1 MVITTSQVQRLRFL
15 FNRRIMYTFREE
27 ANCADTDSEAFFT
40 ETNSSTYPNIHIL
53 RKICGNCSVVNEC
66 LDYALK
72 HEVMGY
78 WGNTTEFQR
87 KQIRRKLNIIPRQLH
102 LDYN

>member
-1 MVITTSQVQRLRFL
+1 
-15 FNRRIMYTFREE
+15 MYAFREE
-27 ANCADTDSEAFFT
+27 ANCADTDPEAFFAT
-40 ETNSSTYPNIHIL
+40 EGTSAYPSLQAIQ
-53 RKICGNCSVVNEC
+53 RICGSCTVVDQC

-72 HEVMGY
+72 HEVLGY

-87 KQIRRKLNIIPRQLH
+87 RVLRKKLNIIPRQLY

>member
-1 MVITTSQVQRLRFL
+1 MEYPDWQDTP
-15 FNRRIMYTFREE
+15 
-27 ANCADTDSEAFFT
+27 NCRGADSEAFFT
-40 ETNSSTYPNIHIL
+40 ETGSSTYTNIGML
-53 RKICGNCSVVNEC
+53 KRICGSCAVVDQC

-87 KQIRRKLNIIPRQLH
+87 KEIRRKLNIIPRQLY

>member
-1 MVITTSQVQRLRFL
+1 
-15 FNRRIMYTFREE
+15 MYAFREE

-40 ETNSSTYPNIHIL
+40 VEKTSTYTDIKML
-53 RKICGNCSVVNEC
+53 RRICGNCIVVNQC

-87 KQIRRKLNIIPRQLH
+87 KKLRQKLNIIPRQLH

>member
-1 MVITTSQVQRLRFL
+1 
-15 FNRRIMYTFREE
+15 MYAFREE

-40 ETNSSTYPNIHIL
+40 VERTSTYPNISML
-53 RKICGNCSVVNEC
+53 RRICSSCMVKEDC

-78 WGNTTEFQR
+78 WGNTTEHQ
-87 KQIRRKLNIIPRQLH
+87 RRKIRQRLNIIPRQLH

>member
-1 MVITTSQVQRLRFL
+1 MVITTSQVQRLRLL
-15 FNRRIMYTFREE
+15 FNRRIMYAFREE

-40 ETNSSTYPNIHIL
+40 EEKASTYPNIHML
-53 RKICGNCSVVNEC
+53 RKICGNCTVVDQC
-66 LDYALK
+66 LDYALR

-78 WGNTTEFQR
+78 WGNTTEYQR
-87 KQIRRKLNIIPRQLH
+87 KELRRKLNIIPRQLY

>member
-1 MVITTSQVQRLRFL
+1 
-15 FNRRIMYTFREE
+15 MYAFREE
-27 ANCADTDSEAFFT
+27 ANCADTDPDAFFT
-40 ETNSSTYPNIHIL
+40 IERTSTYSDIKML
-53 RKICGNCSVVNEC
+53 RKICSDCTVINQC

-72 HEVMGY
+72 HEVLGY

-87 KQIRRKLNIIPRQLH
+87 KRLRKQLNIIPRQLY

>member
-1 MVITTSQVQRLRFL
+1 
-15 FNRRIMYTFREE
+15 MYAFTEE

-40 ETNSSTYPNIHIL
+40 VEGTSTYPNIFML
-53 RKICGNCSVVNEC
+53 RKICGSCIVVNDC

-72 HEVMGY
+72 NEVMGY
-78 WGNTTEFQR
+78 WGNTTEHQR
-87 KQIRRKLNIIPRQLH
+87 RKIRQKLNIIPRQLY

>member
-1 MVITTSQVQRLRFL
+1 MDFTASEVQRLWFL
-15 FNRRIMYTFREE
+15 LNRRIMYAFREE

-40 ETNSSTYPNIHIL
+40 EEKASTYPNIHML

-66 LDYALK
+66 LDYALR

-78 WGNTTEFQR
+78 WGNTTEYQR
-87 KQIRRKLNIIPRQLH
+87 KELRRKLNIIPRQLY

>member
-1 MVITTSQVQRLRFL
+1 MVITTSQVQRLRLL
-15 FNRRIMYTFREE
+15 FNRRIMYAFREE

-40 ETNSSTYPNIHIL
+40 EEKASTYPNIHIL
-53 RKICGNCSVVNEC
+53 RRICGSCSVVNEC

-78 WGNTTEFQR
+78 WGNTTEYQR
-87 KQIRRKLNIIPRQLH
+87 KDIRKRLNIIPRQLY